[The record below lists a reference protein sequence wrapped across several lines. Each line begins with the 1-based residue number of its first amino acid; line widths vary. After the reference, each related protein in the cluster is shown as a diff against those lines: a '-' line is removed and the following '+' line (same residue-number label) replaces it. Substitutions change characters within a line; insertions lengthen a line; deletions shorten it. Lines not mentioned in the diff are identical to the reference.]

1 MSSEID
7 KITNTVSPT
16 SLEPKKDKSLDV
28 DYFVQCIESALSSE
42 LKKYF
47 DTGYNYYKLTGNNSV
62 SFLKN
67 FFNLFNDYI
76 KMTFRDSDIKVED
89 QELIIEN
96 LNLLLKSIE
105 LNFSVFEN
113 FVNNYKLP
121 KNTFDSNK
129 LFMIITGYAINNLK
143 KDFRNQ
149 SQR

>member
-1 MSSEID
+1 
-7 KITNTVSPT
+7 
-16 SLEPKKDKSLDV
+16 
-28 DYFVQCIESALSSE
+28 
-42 LKKYF
+42 
-47 DTGYNYYKLTGNNSV
+47 
-62 SFLKN
+62 
-67 FFNLFNDYI
+67 
-76 KMTFRDSDIKVED
+76 MTFRDNDIKVED

-121 KNTFDSNK
+121 KNTFDSSK